1 MKFFSKVKSF
11 FKNLGKKL
19 GFTPE
24 RKLNKARKKFEKS
37 KAYLKSVEQQ
47 VGKKRNYRAFE
58 GYKRRGRKKDKSVKV
73 HVDNTLSPSTTKSRG
88 IKQIDINSARVS
100 QSQFDSAEAV
110 IQFKLNVVSQIT
122 AQARV
127 AWADPEYKYK
137 AEQYWNNHPELWDVF
152 DDFDDFYDWCTKL
165 TKSDFEEMNKNS
177 GFMKD

>member
-24 RKLNKARKKFEKS
+24 RKINKARKKFEKS
-37 KAYLKSVEQQ
+37 KAYLEKVNQQ

-73 HVDNTLSPSTTKSRG
+73 HVDNTLSPSTKSRG
-88 IKQIDINSARVS
+88 IKQVDINSARVS

-110 IQFKLNVVSQIT
+110 IQFKLNVVSQIG

-152 DDFDDFYDWCTKL
+152 DDFDDFYDWCTRF
-165 TKSDFEEMNKNS
+165 TRSDFEEMNKNS